1 MGLEPEANNMYSY
14 DWSTYDTSELL
25 DAETLENYRKTLA
38 KDIFK
43 TDFLGEFLD
52 NESSVFGEFE
62 AVLKD
67 KHQEGLN
74 CYMGIDWGTGT
85 NEDETAI
92 AVFNE
97 AREMV
102 GLHHWNDKDETQ
114 TIKEIVKLIEL
125 YQPLKVQVETNSIGS
140 VFLGLLDKAIK

>member
-1 MGLEPEANNMYSY
+1 
-14 DWSTYDTSELL
+14 
-25 DAETLENYRKTLA
+25 
-38 KDIFK
+38 
-43 TDFLGEFLD
+43 
-52 NESSVFGEFE
+52 
-62 AVLKD
+62 
-67 KHQEGLN
+67 
-74 CYMGIDWGTGT
+74 MGIDWGTGT